1 VSSIP
6 QGENVSIRDRILSA
20 KDTHSEIVEIPE
32 WGVTV
37 ELRSMSGAAR
47 AVLMQEAVQSEGNI
61 NMAKVYPDLIIQTCF
76 DPETGEPV
84 FEANDRDLIMS
95 KNGSILDRLAEVAT
109 RLSGFNDKAVDE
121 AGKDS

>member
-1 VSSIP
+1 
-6 QGENVSIRDRILSA
+6 VSIRDRILSA

>member
-1 VSSIP
+1 M
-6 QGENVSIRDRILSA
+6 SIRDQILSA
-20 KDTHSEIVEIPE
+20 KDSHSEMVTIPE
-32 WGVTV
+32 WEVTV

-47 AVLMQEAVQSEGNI
+47 AVLMQEAMQSGGNI

-84 FEANDRDLIMS
+84 FTEEDREAILS
-95 KNGSILDRLAEVAT
+95 KNGAILDRLAEVAT
-109 RLSGFNDKAVDE
+109 RLSGFNDSAVDD